1 LAEKES
7 APWEQAWALHTARFA
22 AEITALREA
31 ARERKA
37 PPAQYTPEQ
46 LQELAFGAYV
56 GLVREQGGSTA
67 AGYAT
72 ESQVVRVRQTALS
85 RLQELATAGGRGAAV
100 RPVLVQVLG
109 DPNQAVRMQAFDAL
123 VRLLREAREER
134 PQRRLIEALEGL
146 GDPRA
151 ADAFLDRIE
160 NDPDGTALVEP
171 LFEAAGG
178 FRRPETADR
187 LLAMA
192 GNEKWRKPA

>member
-37 PPAQYTPEQ
+37 PPAQYTAAQ

-67 AGYAT
+67 AGYGN

-85 RLQELATAGGRGAAV
+85 RIQEMVAAGVPRIAV
-100 RPVLVQVLG
+100 RSVLVQALG
-109 DPNQAVRMQAFDAL
+109 DPNQAVRGQAFDQ
-123 VRLLREAREER
+123 
-134 PQRRLIEALEGL
+134 P
-146 GDPRA
+146 
-151 ADAFLDRIE
+151 
-160 NDPDGTALVEP
+160 
-171 LFEAAGG
+171 
-178 FRRPETADR
+178 
-187 LLAMA
+187 
-192 GNEKWRKPA
+192 